1 MIIER
6 VLLIKQ
12 YYEKLQNLRKEKG
25 YTYKQMAELLNISK
39 CYYWQI
45 ENKERGLTY
54 QMALKIA
61 IALGTKPDD
70 LFLDEVSS
78 GINI

>member
-1 MIIER
+1 MF
-6 VLLIKQ
+6 LIKQ
-12 YYEKLQNLRKEKG
+12 YYEKLQNLRKQNG
-25 YTYKQMAELLNISK
+25 YTYKKMAELLNISK

-61 IALGTKPDD
+61 LALKTKPDEI
-70 LFLDEVSS
+70 FLEEVKSS
-78 GINI
+78 INI